1 MSFLLD
7 ALAGTTPS
15 NELVGVETAVGTD
28 LDVGV
33 TVSKVP
39 SGPLPSSSSAS
50 VLLNNSSTGVVVVLC
65 NCFFLSLVASSK
77 TSAYFS
83 FTLFNSFFINLCNN
97 HICFN
102 CVGVLCL
109 AHLFRLV
116 LTFC

>member
-1 MSFLLD
+1 MFFVVMSFLLD

-33 TVSKVP
+33 TVSTVP

-77 TSAYFS
+77 ILRISHLPYLTRSLLISVIIVY
-83 FTLFNSFFINLCNN
+83 
-97 HICFN
+97 
-102 CVGVLCL
+102 VLIVWECY
-109 AHLFRLV
+109 V
-116 LTFC
+116 